1 MKYLTLDW
9 LRKHKAHREA
19 LQVFESRFGTK
30 KATIKEVVD
39 YLHKI
44 KRPDLEVWLLD
55 RTVPLTIA
63 MIEAG
68 ANIHVYNDFILRS
81 AASRGWLDMVKCL
94 VEYGVDIHAMD
105 DLVLCLAAI
114 RGHLGAVKYL
124 VEHDAN
130 VHARLNFTLKLA
142 RRNHHTR
149 TAKFLEK
156 AAALA
161 V

>member
-9 LRKHKAHREA
+9 LRKHKAYREA

-30 KATIKEVVD
+30 KATIKEVVN

-68 ANIHVYNDFILRS
+68 ANIHAYNDLILYS
-81 AASRGWLDMVKCL
+81 ATSRGWLDMVKCL
-94 VEYGVDIHAMD
+94 AERDVDIHVMG
-105 DLVLCLAAI
+105 DLALCLAAI
-114 RGHLGAVKYL
+114 RGHLGVVKYL
-124 VEHDAN
+124 VVEHDADI
-130 VHARLNFTLKLA
+130 HTRLNFTLELA
-142 RRNHHTR
+142 RRNSHTR
-149 TAKFLEK
+149 TVRFLEK
-156 AAALA
+156 QL
-161 V
+161 